1 MKTLL
6 GRKIKKVTV
15 YKTSVS
21 PYKKDKV
28 FGSIWLEDED
38 LRIKIV
44 GGKFYFVNKLGQ
56 TSGIVL
62 KTNPAH
68 KKIKRMISVRFK
80 AYRKNNLRIKY

>member
-6 GRKIKKVTV
+6 GRKIKKIEV
-15 YKTSVS
+15 YKTYVS
-21 PYKKDKV
+21 PYKKDRV
-28 FGSIWLEDED
+28 FGSIWLDDED

-44 GGKFYFVNKLGQ
+44 DNKFYFVNKLGQ

-68 KKIKRMISVRFK
+68 RKIKRIIAVRFK